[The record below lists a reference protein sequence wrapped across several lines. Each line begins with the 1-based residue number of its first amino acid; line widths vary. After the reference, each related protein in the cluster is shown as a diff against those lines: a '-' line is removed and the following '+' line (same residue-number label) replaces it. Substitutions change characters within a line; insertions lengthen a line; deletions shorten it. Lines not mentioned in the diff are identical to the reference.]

1 MTAPKYL
8 VPDYEGAKQYVL
20 GRLASEL
27 SPDLLYHGLRH
38 TRDDVLPA
46 AIRLGRAEGV
56 KEQDLMLLQTAALYH
71 DAGFLVARQDHER
84 HSMDLARA
92 ALPRFGY
99 SAGQI
104 ETVCGII
111 AATRLPQ
118 RPENLLQ
125 ELMCDAD
132 LDLLGRDDFMKLN
145 YELLMEV
152 RRVTGR
158 LISDADW
165 LRAQVQFLCNH
176 RYFTAAARASRAE
189 GEKRNIAL
197 LDAALALH

>member
-1 MTAPKYL
+1 
-8 VPDYEGAKQYVL
+8 
-20 GRLASEL
+20 
-27 SPDLLYHGLRH
+27 
-38 TRDDVLPA
+38 
-46 AIRLGRAEGV
+46 
-56 KEQDLMLLQTAALYH
+56 
-71 DAGFLVARQDHER
+71 
-84 HSMDLARA
+84 
-92 ALPRFGY
+92 GY

-158 LISDADW
+158 LISDTDW